1 MNTRRLEG
9 RTALVTGSARG
20 IGRAVAMALAREG
33 ARVAVNY
40 RTRETEAKEV
50 LEQIAAEGGDA
61 MLVQADVSDGAEAR
75 GLVWR
80 VLDVWNRLDILV
92 NNAGITRDHSLRTL
106 TDDDW
111 REVLDTNLN
120 SVFYCT
126 TAAMP
131 AMSQR
136 RYGRI
141 VNVASFVGQAGN
153 FGQANYAASK
163 GGLIAFTKTAALE
176 LAKFNIT
183 VNAVV
188 PGFTLTDMLAK
199 VPDDLQ
205 AALMARIPMRRF
217 AEPEEVAKAVVF
229 LVADGD
235 YVTGQQL
242 NVNGGIYM

>member
-136 RYGRI
+136 
-141 VNVASFVGQAGN
+141 
-153 FGQANYAASK
+153 
-163 GGLIAFTKTAALE
+163 
-176 LAKFNIT
+176 FNIT

-199 VPDDLQ
+199 LPEDFQ

>member
-1 MNTRRLEG
+1 MT
-9 RTALVTGSARG
+9 
-20 IGRAVAMALAREG
+20 
-33 ARVAVNY
+33 
-40 RTRETEAKEV
+40 
-50 LEQIAAEGGDA
+50 
-61 MLVQADVSDGAEAR
+61 
-75 GLVWR
+75 
-80 VLDVWNRLDILV
+80 
-92 NNAGITRDHSLRTL
+92 
-106 TDDDW
+106 
-111 REVLDTNLN
+111 
-120 SVFYCT
+120 
-126 TAAMP
+126 
-131 AMSQR
+131 QR

-199 VPDDLQ
+199 VPEDFQ
-205 AALMARIPMRRF
+205 AALKARIPMRRF